1 MRYQYKNTKNKQN
14 SSPRRIFRLRTF
26 LLLAI
31 VIIVLGAAAILY
43 AWHRH
48 SKINTTL
55 SPTANSATKGEPAAS
70 ASASPNTTSS
80 TSTNQ
85 PGDDKSSTGSSTP
98 TATLVDITGNFVSNH
113 HPNLSGK
120 PAPNIIQSTCT
131 TTEGA
136 TCQIIFTMGSVTK
149 MLPAQVTDRG
159 GSTYWTWKLQDIGL
173 TAGSWHIQAK
183 ATLGTQVKTADD
195 ALTLEVQQ

>member
-14 SSPRRIFRLRTF
+14 SSPRRISRFRTF

-31 VIIVLGAAAILY
+31 FIVALGAGATAFYL
-43 AWHRH
+43 WRHH

-55 SPTANSATKGEPAAS
+55 SPTANSATKGEQAAS
-70 ASASPNTTSS
+70 PPASSSTSS

-98 TATLVDITGNFVSNH
+98 TATLVDITGSFVSNH

-136 TCQIIFTMGSVTK
+136 TCQIIFTMGAITK
-149 MLPAQVTDRG
+149 SLPAQVTDRG